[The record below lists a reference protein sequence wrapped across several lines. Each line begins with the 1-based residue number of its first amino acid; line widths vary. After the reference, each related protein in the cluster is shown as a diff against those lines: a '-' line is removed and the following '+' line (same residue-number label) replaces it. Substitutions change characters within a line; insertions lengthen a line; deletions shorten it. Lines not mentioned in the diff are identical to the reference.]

1 MATSATWKTVK
12 TIDQARELVDY
23 GVLLTWRDMKAIA
36 KLFSESEQQD
46 LMRHFAVRIGE
57 RVSDRLSEEILIE
70 SLLIWLANGATEPV
84 FNAFLEELLL
94 RPNVAEACNSL
105 VEIAITAEISDLN
118 HQEDI
123 FAMAVAL
130 ICELG
135 LAVQNIKRQ
144 YPQEFPEADKLLA
157 NIATYLLSVSNSSN
171 NCIRLSLIHYFGV
184 AEQGSPTKAGFNRI
198 LGRFGHTVMEHLF
211 SLLFNKKTEA
221 VALQYL
227 LENIPF
233 VLEADAHCQKIM
245 HETFKFYMLKRPERF
260 ALFIQTFT
268 KFLQGLDADEM
279 RTATRTY
286 MQHLGVLL
294 RVASEVNHKDLGRE
308 LMLALGSFEASEDR
322 REVLEQILRDPS
334 MRPSFQDHIR
344 KLQANASQGLE
355 ESGGFRSSKRGRKP
369 SFAKAGSLKTI
380 EQVNFLGTQPAAR
393 AS

>member
-1 MATSATWKTVK
+1 MATTANWKTIK
-12 TIDQARELVDY
+12 TLEQAKELVDY
-23 GVLLTWRDMKAIA
+23 GVLLTWRDMKSIA
-36 KLFSESEQQD
+36 KVFNESEQQA
-46 LMRHFAVRIGE
+46 LVRHFAIRLGE
-57 RVSDRLSEEILIE
+57 RVSDRFSEEILIE
-70 SLLIWLANGATEPV
+70 TLLIWLAHGATEPI

-94 RPNVAEACNSL
+94 QPNAAEACNTL
-105 VEIAITAEISDLN
+105 VEVAITVEISDLS

-135 LAVQNIKRQ
+135 LAVQSIKRQ
-144 YPQEFPEADKLLA
+144 YPEEFPHADKLLS

-184 AEQGSPTKAGFNRI
+184 TEHASPAKPGFNRV

-227 LENIPF
+227 LENIPY
-233 VLEADAHCQKIM
+233 VLEADAQSQKIL

-260 ALFIQTFT
+260 ALFVQTFT
-268 KFLQGLDADEM
+268 KYLQGLDAETVRGAM
-279 RTATRTY
+279 RTY

-308 LMLALGSFEASEDR
+308 LMLALGSFEDSPDR
-322 REVLEQILRDPS
+322 QEIIEQILRDPS
-334 MRPSFQDHIR
+334 MRPSFQESIK
-344 KLQANASQGLE
+344 KLQHSATLE
-355 ESGGFRSSKRGRKP
+355 ETGAFRSSKRGRKP
-369 SFAKAGSLKTI
+369 SFAKTGALKTI
-380 EQVNFLGTQPAAR
+380 DQVSFLGTQQAAR

>member
-1 MATSATWKTVK
+1 MATTATWKTVK
-12 TIDQARELVDY
+12 TLDQAKELIDY

-36 KLFSESEQQD
+36 KVFNDNEQQA
-46 LMRHFAVRIGE
+46 LVRHFAVRLSE

-70 SLLIWLANGATEPV
+70 SLLVWLANGATEPV

-94 RPNVAEACNSL
+94 RPNAGEACNTL
-105 VEIAITAEISDLN
+105 VEVAITAEISDLN

-135 LAVQNIKRQ
+135 LAVQSIKRQ
-144 YPQEFPEADKLLA
+144 YPQEFPQAEKLLA

-184 AEQGSPTKAGFNRI
+184 AEQGSATKPGFNRI

-233 VLEADAHCQKIM
+233 VLEADGHSQKIM

-268 KFLQGLDADEM
+268 KFIQGLDSDDM
-279 RTATRTY
+279 RSAIRTY

-308 LMLALGSFEASEDR
+308 LMVALGSFEDSADR
-322 REVLEQILRDPS
+322 REILDQIMKDPS
-334 MRPSFQDHIR
+334 MRPNFLEYIK
-344 KLQANASQGLE
+344 KLQSSSSLE
-355 ESGGFRSSKRGRKP
+355 ESGSFRSSKRGRKP

-380 EQVNFLGTQPAAR
+380 EQVNFLGSQQAAR